1 MPEYKYLPAN
11 PKNYGGS
18 RSATQIRYLVF
29 HYTGNDG
36 DRAAN
41 NAAYF
46 QNRVVGASAH
56 YFVDDTTVWQSV
68 PDLSIAWAVGG
79 KKYPNAGA
87 TGGGTM
93 HGIVTNANSISV
105 EMCDTIR
112 NGVYQAS
119 EATLSNA
126 AALGRELMRQYHIPI
141 ENVVRHFDVTGKH
154 CPSYLVSSAKWAA
167 FLDRLTLDNIP
178 SPAHKSGVEWA
189 LASGILR
196 GNSAGDLMLSKP
208 VTREQ
213 LCTMLHRVCK
223 LMND

>member
-18 RSATQIRYLVF
+18 RSAAQIRYLVF
-29 HYTGNDG
+29 HYNGNDG
-36 DRAAN
+36 
-41 NAAYF
+41 
-46 QNRVVGASAH
+46 
-56 YFVDDTTVWQSV
+56 
-68 PDLSIAWAVGG
+68 
-79 KKYPNAGA
+79 
-87 TGGGTM
+87 
-93 HGIVTNANSISV
+93 
-105 EMCDTIR
+105 
-112 NGVYQAS
+112 VYRAS

-126 AALGRELMRQYHIPI
+126 AALGRELMRQYHIPVK
-141 ENVVRHFDVTGKH
+141 NVVRHFDVTGKH

-189 LASGILR
+189 LTSGILR

-213 LCTMLHRVCK
+213 LCTMLYRACK
-223 LMND
+223 LMAP